1 MKRKSIFVLTIF
13 VLISMFVFSSCGEES
28 LNEIIQKTSSLSS
41 IDATMDIKMNMTVSG
56 VSMEIPTTV
65 ELKAKDLNTD
75 YPIMLMNSSVSAAGT
90 NVEID
95 LYSENGWMY
104 ITTMGESYK
113 VKADDLGDEYNYI
126 DDINNTMVLIP
137 DELIDDVKPIKND
150 DGSKTYSFELP
161 TDQFSELYKDLVNDI
176 NSSTGLNDVTV
187 DFKNA
192 SVEIITKDSYISVY
206 MIKFDMNLSYQN
218 ETIECSVVNSLKFNK
233 YGEEVVII
241 PPEGYKDF
249 EDMPL
254 Q

>member
-1 MKRKSIFVLTIF
+1 
-13 VLISMFVFSSCGEES
+13 
-28 LNEIIQKTSSLSS
+28 
-41 IDATMDIKMNMTVSG
+41 
-56 VSMEIPTTV
+56 
-65 ELKAKDLNTD
+65 
-75 YPIMLMNSSVSAAGT
+75 MLR
-90 NVEID
+90 
-95 LYSENGWMY
+95 
-104 ITTMGESYK
+104 
-113 VKADDLGDEYNYI
+113 
-126 DDINNTMVLIP
+126 
-137 DELIDDVKPIKND
+137 ELILINDVKPIKND

-192 SVEIITKDSYISVY
+192 SVEITTKDSYISVY

-218 ETIECSVVNSLKFNK
+218 ETIECSVENSLKINK

-241 PPEGYKDF
+241 SPEGYKDF